1 MASHCEPRAPE
12 TGHNVRVTVRRE
24 VAKSAALSLAAITA
38 VSVGGFW
45 AARTAATQE
54 AVRQAQAATEL
65 LATAIISPA
74 VDDGLLTGDSDSI
87 DLLDEAV
94 QTHVLGE
101 RILTVRVWSPEGV
114 ILYSD
119 DLANVG
125 QVFPLGSEER
135 DVLATGE
142 AHADLS
148 DLAKLE
154 NADQADFDQLLE
166 VYVPVETPS
175 GQRLLF
181 ETYQSTVDLD
191 SATTRILG
199 AFAPVMLGV
208 LLVFGLIQLALSWRL
223 ARTLERAQAERE
235 DLLQRAL
242 AASEAERRSIA
253 ADLHDGV
260 VQDLV
265 GLTFT
270 LDGMAGG
277 ASDPSAQALTDAA
290 GTSRRSVR
298 SLRSL
303 LVEIY
308 PPNLEDIGMAGAL
321 ADLATAIGSDTLRV
335 HVRVD
340 PDAHLEPAAQAAVY
354 RVARESLSN
363 ARKHARAAEVDV
375 RLTREAHAT
384 VLTVSDNGAG
394 FDARN
399 VPTGHMGLRMMR
411 DVAASV
417 GATLTVDSAPGRGT
431 TLRMELPA

>member
-1 MASHCEPRAPE
+1 MQ
-12 TGHNVRVTVRRE
+12 VTVRRE

-54 AVRQAQAATEL
+54 AVRQAEAATEL

-74 VDDGLLTGDSDSI
+74 VDDGLLTGDPASI

-94 QTHVLGE
+94 QAHVLGE

-119 DLANVG
+119 DLTNVG
-125 QVFPLGSEER
+125 QAFPLGAEELE
-135 DVLATGE
+135 VIATGE
-142 AHADLS
+142 SHADLS
-148 DLAKLE
+148 DLAKQE

-166 VYVPVETPS
+166 VYVPVETPD
-175 GQRLLF
+175 GRRLLF
-181 ETYQSTVDLD
+181 ETYQSTADLD

-223 ARTLERAQAERE
+223 ARTLERAQEERE

-242 AASEAERRSIA
+242 AASEVERRSIA

-277 ASDPSAQALTDAA
+277 ASGASAQALTDAA

-308 PPNLEDIGMAGAL
+308 PPNLEDIGMPAAL
-321 ADLATAIGSDTLRV
+321 ADLATAIGSDTMRV
-335 HVRVD
+335 SVEVD
-340 PDAHLEPAAQAAVY
+340 PGVHLAPEAQAAVY
-354 RVARESLSN
+354 RVTRESLSN
-363 ARKHARAAEVDV
+363 ARKHAHATEVV
-375 RLTREAHAT
+375 VHLTRQAHAT
-384 VLTVSDNGAG
+384 VLRVSDNGAG
-394 FDARN
+394 FDPRQ
-399 VPTGHMGLRMMR
+399 VRSGHMGLRMMR
-411 DVAASV
+411 DVATSV
-417 GATLTVDSAPGRGT
+417 GASLTVESAPGEGT

>member
-1 MASHCEPRAPE
+1 M
-12 TGHNVRVTVRRE
+12 RRE

-54 AVRQAQAATEL
+54 AVRQAEAATEL

-74 VDDGLLTGDSDSI
+74 VDDGLLTGDPASI

-94 QTHVLGE
+94 QAHVLGE

-119 DLANVG
+119 DLTNVG
-125 QVFPLGSEER
+125 QTFPLGVEELE
-135 DVLATGE
+135 VIATGE
-142 AHADLS
+142 SHADLS
-148 DLAKLE
+148 DLAKQE

-181 ETYQSTVDLD
+181 ETYQSTADLD

-223 ARTLERAQAERE
+223 ARTLERAQEERE

-242 AASEAERRSIA
+242 AASEVERRSIA

-277 ASDPSAQALTDAA
+277 ASGASAQALTDAA

-321 ADLATAIGSDTLRV
+321 ADLATAIGSDTMRV
-335 HVRVD
+335 RVRVD
-340 PDAHLEPAAQAAVY
+340 PEAHLEPEAQAAAY

-363 ARKHARAAEVDV
+363 ARKHAQASEVDV
-375 RLTREAHAT
+375 HLTRGARET
-384 VLTVSDNGAG
+384 VLTVSDNGTG
-394 FDARN
+394 FDPRQ
-399 VPTGHMGLRMMR
+399 VPSGHMGLRMMR
-411 DVAASV
+411 DVATSV
-417 GATLTVDSAPGRGT
+417 GASLTVESAPGQGA

>member
-1 MASHCEPRAPE
+1 
-12 TGHNVRVTVRRE
+12 VTVRRE

-45 AARTAATQE
+45 AARTAATQK
-54 AVRQAQAATEL
+54 AVRQAEAATEL
-65 LATAIISPA
+65 LASSIISPA
-74 VDDGLLTGDSDSI
+74 IDDGLLTGDPASI

-94 QTHVLGE
+94 QAHVLGE
-101 RILTVRVWSPEGV
+101 RILTVRVWSPGGE

-119 DLANVG
+119 DLTNVG
-125 QVFPLGSEER
+125 QTFPLGAEEL
-135 DVLATGE
+135 DVIATGN

-148 DLAKLE
+148 DLAKQE

-181 ETYQSTVDLD
+181 ETYQSTAGLD
-191 SATTRILG
+191 AATRRILG

-208 LLVFGLIQLALSWRL
+208 LLVFGLIQIALSWRL
-223 ARTLERAQAERE
+223 ARTLERAQEERE

-242 AASEAERRSIA
+242 DASEVERRSIA

-265 GLTFT
+265 GLTFS

-277 ASDPSAQALTDAA
+277 AGEPSAAALTTAA
-290 GTSRRSVR
+290 GTARRSVR

-308 PPNLEDIGMAGAL
+308 PPNLEGIGMAGAL
-321 ADLATAIGSDTLRV
+321 ADLATAVGSDAMRV
-335 HVRVD
+335 SVQVD
-340 PDAHLEPAAQAAVY
+340 PAAQLAPTAQAAVY
-354 RVARESLSN
+354 RVAREALSN
-363 ARKHARAAEVDV
+363 ARKHSQATQVDV
-375 RLTREAHAT
+375 RLTHAAHGP
-384 VLTVSDNGAG
+384 VLTVSDDGAG
-394 FDARN
+394 FDPRQ

-411 DVAASV
+411 DVATSI
-417 GATLTVDSAPGRGT
+417 GARLTVESGPGCGT

>member
-1 MASHCEPRAPE
+1 M
-12 TGHNVRVTVRRE
+12 RRE
-24 VAKSAALSLAAITA
+24 VARSAALSLAAITA
-38 VSVGGFW
+38 VTVGGFW

-54 AVRQAQAATEL
+54 AVRQAEAATEL

-74 VDDGLLTGDSDSI
+74 VDDGLLTGDPDSI

-94 QTHVLGE
+94 QAHVLGE

-119 DLANVG
+119 DLTNVG
-125 QVFPLGSEER
+125 QTFPLGAEELQVI
-135 DVLATGE
+135 DTGE
-142 AHADLS
+142 SHADLS
-148 DLAKLE
+148 DLAKQE

-166 VYVPVETPS
+166 VYVPVETPE

-181 ETYQSTVDLD
+181 ETYQSTADLD

-208 LLVFGLIQLALSWRL
+208 LLVFGLIQLLLSWRL
-223 ARTLERAQAERE
+223 ARTLERAQDERE

-270 LDGMAGG
+270 LDGLAGG
-277 ASDPSAQALTDAA
+277 ASGASAQALTDAA

-308 PPNLEDIGMAGAL
+308 PPNLDDIGMAGAL
-321 ADLATAIGSDTLRV
+321 ADLATAIGSDTMRV
-335 HVRVD
+335 LVQVD
-340 PDAHLEPAAQAAVY
+340 PDVHLEPEAQAAVY
-354 RVARESLSN
+354 RVTRESLSN
-363 ARKHARAAEVDV
+363 ARKHAHATQVDV
-375 RLTREAHAT
+375 RLTRQARSS
-384 VLTVSDNGAG
+384 VLTISDNGAG
-394 FDARN
+394 FDPRE
-399 VPTGHMGLRMMR
+399 VRRGHMGLRMMR
-411 DVAASV
+411 DLATSV
-417 GATLTVDSAPGRGT
+417 GASLTAESAPGEGT
-431 TLRMELPA
+431 TVRMELPA